1 MDFTIDKV
9 KAVEALVY
17 VAAKL
22 GQVSRFNAAKIL
34 YFADREHLRTYG
46 RPVTGDFYV
55 AMDNGPV
62 PSFVYDVLKQAV
74 RPADRLLVAGALE
87 PVEES
92 HFPKIRALRE
102 PNMEVFSV
110 SDVECLDYGIR
121 HVGNRSFGS
130 VSDETHGHFA
140 WKNAPDNGKM
150 AFADM
155 LEGVP
160 PEVIEDAELSAAYG
174 VL

>member
-1 MDFTIDKV
+1 MDFTVDKV
-9 KAVEALVY
+9 KAIEALVY
-17 VAAKL
+17 VAAKV

-46 RPVTGDFYV
+46 RPVTGDYYV

-74 RPADRLLVAGALE
+74 RPADRALVAGALE
-87 PVEES
+87 PVEGC
-92 HFPKIRALRE
+92 HVPKVRALRK
-102 PNMEVFSV
+102 PNMDVFSV
-110 SDVECLDYGIR
+110 SDIECLDYGIE

-130 VSDETHGHFA
+130 VSDETHQHAA

-155 LEGVP
+155 LEGVA
-160 PEVIEDAELSAAYG
+160 PEVIEDAELSAAYAI
-174 VL
+174 L

>member
-1 MDFTIDKV
+1 MDFTVDKA

-22 GQVSRFNAAKIL
+22 GEVSRFNAAKIL
-34 YFADREHLRTYG
+34 YFADRQHLRTYG
-46 RPVTGDFYV
+46 RPVTGDYYV

-74 RPADRLLVAGALE
+74 RPADRALVAGALAA
-87 PVEES
+87 VEGS
-92 HFPKIRALRE
+92 HFPKVRALRE

-110 SDVECLDYGIR
+110 SDVECLDYGIE

-130 VSDETHGHFA
+130 VSDETHKHVA
-140 WKNAPDNGKM
+140 WKNASDNGKM

-155 LEGVP
+155 LDGVA
-160 PEVIEDAELSAAYG
+160 PEVIEDAELSAVYA